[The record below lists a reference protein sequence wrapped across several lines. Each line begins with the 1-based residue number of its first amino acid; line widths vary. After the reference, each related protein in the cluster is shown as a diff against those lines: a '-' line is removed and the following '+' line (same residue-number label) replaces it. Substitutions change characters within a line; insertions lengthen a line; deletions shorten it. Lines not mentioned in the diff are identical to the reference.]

1 MHNDSKKVLLP
12 PPKKKKINKKVVCT
26 FKAKDVM
33 CENLLDTSCY
43 SGEWYTL

>member
-12 PPKKKKINKKVVCT
+12 PPKKNINKKVVCT

>member
-12 PPKKKKINKKVVCT
+12 PPKKKKKINKKVVCT

-43 SGEWYTL
+43 SGE